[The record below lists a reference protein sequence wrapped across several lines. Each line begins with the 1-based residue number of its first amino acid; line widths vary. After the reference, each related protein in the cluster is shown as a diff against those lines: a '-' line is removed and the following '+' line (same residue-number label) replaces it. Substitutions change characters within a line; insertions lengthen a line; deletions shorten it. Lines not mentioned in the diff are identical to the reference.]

1 MNVGLDNRSIH
12 STVAARGGTERSV
25 FTMDFW
31 SFFWLLVWSF
41 FFVAYLMML
50 FQIFGD
56 LFRDESLG
64 GVAKAI
70 WVIVLIFFP
79 LISALV
85 YVIVRGRG
93 MAERTMKRTS
103 EQMAAQE
110 DYIRTVAAPKSSSI
124 EELTQAKALL
134 DAGAISPEE
143 FAQIKSRA
151 LA

>member
-1 MNVGLDNRSIH
+1 
-12 STVAARGGTERSV
+12 
-25 FTMDFW
+25 MDFW

-41 FFVAYLMML
+41 FFVAYLMLL
-50 FQIFGD
+50 FHVFAD
-56 LFRDESLG
+56 LFRDKELG
-64 GVAKAI
+64 GFAKVVWVVALF
-70 WVIVLIFFP
+70 VVP
-79 LISALV
+79 LLTSLV
-85 YVIVRGRG
+85 YIIVRGKG
-93 MAERTMKRTS
+93 MAEREMERNS
-103 EQMAAQE
+103 RQMAAQE

>member
-1 MNVGLDNRSIH
+1 M
-12 STVAARGGTERSV
+12 GTFWNAFLYV
-25 FTMDFW
+25 FWIFA
-31 SFFWLLVWSF
+31 
-41 FFVAYLMML
+41 FVAFVMIL
-50 FQIFGD
+50 FTVLVD
-56 LFRDESLG
+56 LFRDSGLNG
-64 GVAKAI
+64 WWKAL
-70 WVIVLIFFP
+70 WVIFFIFFP

-134 DAGAISPEE
+134 DAGAISPG
-143 FAQIKSRA
+143 A
-151 LA
+151 